1 MTTLH
6 DQLNTDNGEL
16 LNKSKSLRDMCAIWN
31 MEAEYAAID
40 KARTAR
46 ADKLEQEAQAQTQ
59 ACKRQRLEA
68 GAEGGAGSA
77 SEAKEGKDD
86 GVVRVSV
93 AHDAKKCEQGWD
105 PKSLLFNYC
114 RKYDHADPVY
124 VAEQGRDKQ
133 FRGYVRV
140 LGGTFGPTKA
150 EPNKRKLQQTSALAC
165 LTHKKLNPTRNGL
178 LPEDLKALN
187 EAGEGRDSRK
197 A

>member
-1 MTTLH
+1 MLDSTPSNFVCIL
-6 DQLNTDNGEL
+6 
-16 LNKSKSLRDMCAIWN
+16 
-31 MEAEYAAID
+31 
-40 KARTAR
+40 
-46 ADKLEQEAQAQTQ
+46 QEAQAQTQ

-150 EPNKRKLQQTSALAC
+150 EPNKRKLQQTSASLSAPPC
-165 LTHKKLNPTRNGL
+165 AIPPAPPRALSYFVHILCVDPRGGGRVRPRPARCNHTLTAHRTVWYGVRL
-178 LPEDLKALN
+178 
-187 EAGEGRDSRK
+187 
-197 A
+197 